1 MDFKHGV
8 SVFTAEGDKVGS
20 IEQVVVDPRT
30 EEVTHVVVKEGFLF
44 TEDKVLPTDLI
55 ATATDER
62 VTLKEGVEDLETM
75 PKFEEPEYI
84 EAVVPS
90 DTPSPPAAALYAQ
103 SAWPI
108 YYLPPDKP
116 GERLIPRWSEI
127 YKPKYVRRTER
138 NVPEGSVVLD
148 DNAKVMSSDFEH
160 VGDVAEVFTDADDE
174 HITHLLI
181 SRGLLFKQ
189 ERCIPVSWIDRV
201 GEETIHL
208 AVESSLLKRL
218 PPYCEDP
225 DSDSAAAEA

>member
-8 SVFTAEGDKVGS
+8 NVLTAEGDKVGS

-30 EEVTHVVVKEGFLF
+30 EEVTHVIVKQGFFF

-55 ATATDER
+55 ATATDEQ

-75 PKFEEPEYI
+75 PKFEETEYI

-90 DTPSPPAAALYAQ
+90 DVAPPAAAALQTQA
-103 SAWPI
+103 AWPL
-108 YYLPPDKP
+108 YYLPPDEP
-116 GERLIPRWSEI
+116 GKRLIPRWFEI
-127 YKPKYVRRTER
+127 QKPKYVRRTER
-138 NVPEGSVVLD
+138 NVLEGAVVLEE
-148 DNAKVMSSDFEH
+148 NAKVMSADHEH
-160 VGDVAEVFTDADDE
+160 VGDVAEVFTNAEDDRIS
-174 HITHLLI
+174 HVLI

-189 ERCIPVSWIDRV
+189 ERCVPVSWIDRV

-218 PPYCEDP
+218 PPYCGDP
-225 DSDSAAAEA
+225 VSDGAAVEA